1 MDTMR
6 ISAGAEKI
14 PVKCNS
20 LSSLVTRRWRTKK
33 FPARI
38 RNWRLLSVKSISS
51 NLKTLVTDSEQ
62 VASSIKHHSEFRPL
76 FSPEKFELP
85 KAFFATAQ
93 SVRDALIVNW
103 NSTYECYNRV
113 NPKQAY
119 YLSMEFLQGRAL
131 LNAVGNLGLTGAYGD
146 ALKSLG
152 FELESVAGQEPDP
165 ALGNGGLG
173 RLASCFLDS
182 LATLNY
188 PAWGYGL
195 RYKYGLFK
203 QIITKDG
210 QEEAAEDW
218 LELSNPWEIV
228 RNDVSYPVKFY
239 GKVVLGS
246 DGRKRWIGGEDVVA
260 VAYDVPI
267 PGYKT
272 RTTIN
277 LRLWSTKAPSGDFD
291 LSLYNSGKHTEAA
304 EALFNAEK
312 ICYVLYPGDE
322 SDEGKALRLKQQYTL
337 CSASLQDIV
346 ARFETR
352 SGGSVNWEEFPEKVA
367 VQMNDTHPTLCIP
380 ELMRILMDLKGLSWE
395 DAWKITQRT
404 VAYTNHTVLP
414 EALEKWSLELM
425 EKLLPRHV
433 EIIEKIDEE
442 LVSTIVSEYGTAD
455 PDLLEE
461 KLKAMRILEN
471 VELPSAFADVIVKLE
486 SQPVIAE
493 KTIDLSE
500 DSKEDAKTV
509 VKKEVEEEET
519 AGVIAEVIPEPP
531 KMVRMANLAV
541 VGGHA
546 VNGVAEIHSEIVKTD
561 VFSDFVKLWPDKF
574 QNKTNGVTPRRWI
587 RFCNPYLSHIITSWI
602 GTEDWVLNTEKLA
615 ELRKFADDEDLQSEW
630 RAAKKKNKL
639 KVVSLIKE
647 RTGYT
652 VSPDAMFDIQ
662 IKRIHEYKRQLLNIL
677 GIVYRYKKMKEMSAS
692 EREKAFVPRVCI
704 FGGKAFATYVQAK
717 RIVKFITDVGS
728 TINHDP
734 EIGDLLKVIFVP
746 DYNVSVA
753 ELLIP
758 ASELSQHISTAG
770 MEASGTSNMKFSMN
784 GCILIGTLDG
794 ANVEIREEVGEENFF
809 LFGAKADEIADL
821 RKERAEGKFV
831 PDPRNEGF
839 GRADYYLVGK
849 DFPSYVE
856 CHEKVDK
863 AYRDQKRWT
872 RMSILNTAEEKAM
885 LGQQHHCK
893 SGAKPYIKRIHEYKR
908 QLLNIL
914 GIVYR
919 YKKMK
924 EMSASEREKA
934 FVPRVC
940 IFGGKAFATY
950 VQAKRIVKFIT
961 DVGSTINHDPEI
973 GDLLKVIFVPDYNVS
988 VAELLIP
995 ASELSQHISTAGM
1008 EASGTSNMK
1017 FSMNGCILIGT
1028 LDGANV
1034 EIRDEVGEENFF
1046 LFGAKADEIADL
1058 RKERAEGKFVPDPM
1072 FEEVKQFVRSG
1083 VFGSNKYD
1091 ELIGSLEGNEGF
1103 GRADYFLV
1111 GKDFPSYVEC
1121 QEKVDK
1127 AYRDQKRWTRMSILN
1142 TAGSSKFSSDRTIHE
1157 YAKDIWNIKQVELP

>member
-20 LSSLVTRRWRTKK
+20 LSSLVTRRWRTKT

-51 NLKTLVTDSEQ
+51 NTKTLVTDSEQ
-62 VASSIKHHSEFRPL
+62 ASSIKHHSEFRPL

-182 LATLNY
+182 MATLNY

-239 GKVVLGS
+239 GKVVFGS

-272 RTTIN
+272 KTTIN

-442 LVSTIVSEYGTAD
+442 LVGTIVSEYGTAD
-455 PDLLEE
+455 PDLLKE
-461 KLKAMRILEN
+461 KLNAMRILEN
-471 VELPSAFADVIVKLE
+471 VELPSAFADVIVKPE
-486 SQPVIAE
+486 SKPVIAE

-500 DSKEDAKTV
+500 DAKEDAQTDVIVKPESKPVIAEKTIDLSEDAKEDAQTD

-561 VFSDFVKLWPDKF
+561 VFNDFVKLWPDKF

-587 RFCNPYLSHIITSWI
+587 RFCNPYLSDIITNWI

-831 PDPRNEGF
+831 PDP
-839 GRADYYLVGK
+839 
-849 DFPSYVE
+849 S
-856 CHEKVDK
+856 
-863 AYRDQKRWT
+863 
-872 RMSILNTAEEKAM
+872 
-885 LGQQHHCK
+885 
-893 SGAKPYIKRIHEYKR
+893 
-908 QLLNIL
+908 
-914 GIVYR
+914 
-919 YKKMK
+919 
-924 EMSASEREKA
+924 
-934 FVPRVC
+934 
-940 IFGGKAFATY
+940 
-950 VQAKRIVKFIT
+950 
-961 DVGSTINHDPEI
+961 
-973 GDLLKVIFVPDYNVS
+973 
-988 VAELLIP
+988 
-995 ASELSQHISTAGM
+995 
-1008 EASGTSNMK
+1008 
-1017 FSMNGCILIGT
+1017 
-1028 LDGANV
+1028 
-1034 EIRDEVGEENFF
+1034 
-1046 LFGAKADEIADL
+1046 
-1058 RKERAEGKFVPDPM
+1058 

-1157 YAKDIWNIKQVELP
+1157 YAEDIWNIKQVELP

>member
-6 ISAGAEKI
+6 ISGVSSGAESLMHH
-14 PVKCNS
+14 NA
-20 LSSLVTRRWRTKK
+20 LSSLVGRRCDNGRWRRTRM
-33 FPARI
+33 FPARS
-38 RNWRLLSVKSISS
+38 RTWRLSPKKTLFPSVKAVSS
-51 NLKTLVTDSEQ
+51 EPKEKVADVVIDSEQ
-62 VASSIKHHSEFRPL
+62 EGFSSLSPFGPDAASVASSIKYHSEFTPL

-85 KAFFATAQ
+85 KAFFATAK
-93 SVRDALIVNW
+93 SVRDALIINW
-103 NSTYECYNRV
+103 NATYEYYNRV

-131 LNAVGNLGLTGAYGD
+131 SNAVGNLGLTGAYAD

-152 FELESVAGQEPDP
+152 FDLESVASQEPDP

-182 LATLNY
+182 MATLNY

-203 QIITKDG
+203 QRITKDG

-239 GKVVLGS
+239 GKVVSGS
-246 DGRKRWIGGEDVVA
+246 DGKKQWIGGEDIVA

-272 RTTIN
+272 KTTIN
-277 LRLWSTKAPSGDFD
+277 LRLWSTKAPSADFD
-291 LSLYNSGKHTEAA
+291 LSSYNSGKHTEAA
-304 EALFNAEK
+304 QALFNAEK

-322 SDEGKALRLKQQYTL
+322 SNEGKALRLKQQYTL
-337 CSASLQDIV
+337 CSASLQDII

-414 EALEKWSLELM
+414 EALEKWSLDLM
-425 EKLLPRHV
+425 GKLLPRHV
-433 EIIEKIDEE
+433 EIIETIDEE
-442 LVSTIVSEYGTAD
+442 LVSTIVSEYGTED
-455 PDLLEE
+455 PDLLKE

-471 VELPSAFADVIVKLE
+471 VELPSAFADVIVK
-486 SQPVIAE
+486 PKK
-493 KTIDLSE
+493 KTVTAKNTE
-500 DSKEDAKTV
+500 ESKEDAQTV
-509 VKKEVEEEET
+509 VKKEQEEE
-519 AGVIAEVIPEPP
+519 VEVIPEPTVKLP

-546 VNGVAEIHSEIVKTD
+546 VNGVAEIHSEIVKKD
-561 VFSDFVKLWPDKF
+561 VFNEFVKLWPDKF

-587 RFCNPYLSHIITSWI
+587 SFCNPYLSDIITNWI

-615 ELRKFADDEDLQSEW
+615 ELRKFADDEALQSEW

-652 VSPDAMFDIQ
+652 VNPDAMFDIQ
-662 IKRIHEYKRQLLNIL
+662 
-677 GIVYRYKKMKEMSAS
+677 
-692 EREKAFVPRVCI
+692 
-704 FGGKAFATYVQAK
+704 
-717 RIVKFITDVGS
+717 
-728 TINHDP
+728 
-734 EIGDLLKVIFVP
+734 VIFVP

-809 LFGAKADEIADL
+809 LFGAKADEIVNL

-831 PDPRNEGF
+831 PDP
-839 GRADYYLVGK
+839 
-849 DFPSYVE
+849 
-856 CHEKVDK
+856 
-863 AYRDQKRWT
+863 
-872 RMSILNTAEEKAM
+872 I
-885 LGQQHHCK
+885 
-893 SGAKPYIKRIHEYKR
+893 
-908 QLLNIL
+908 
-914 GIVYR
+914 
-919 YKKMK
+919 
-924 EMSASEREKA
+924 
-934 FVPRVC
+934 
-940 IFGGKAFATY
+940 
-950 VQAKRIVKFIT
+950 
-961 DVGSTINHDPEI
+961 
-973 GDLLKVIFVPDYNVS
+973 
-988 VAELLIP
+988 
-995 ASELSQHISTAGM
+995 
-1008 EASGTSNMK
+1008 
-1017 FSMNGCILIGT
+1017 
-1028 LDGANV
+1028 
-1034 EIRDEVGEENFF
+1034 
-1046 LFGAKADEIADL
+1046 
-1058 RKERAEGKFVPDPM
+1058 
-1072 FEEVKQFVRSG
+1072 FEEVKQYVRSG
-1083 VFGSNKYD
+1083 VFGSNYD

-1121 QEKVDK
+1121 QEKVDE

-1142 TAGSSKFSSDRTIHE
+1142 TAGSFKFSSDRTIHE